1 LAHDL
6 DLIAAQVFGGAVG
19 NEGMGLLGFGVDW
32 ANITSSPFYLPL
44 STQISQYFGWGMNYW
59 LLCVCPCIIGS
70 SVLTRLNF
78 SPLIYYS
85 NTWNSKS
92 VARFAGFA
100 GCVLI
105 LVSLQELPFHL
116 AELVQPRRLRL

>member
-70 SVLTRLNF
+70 SVLTRLT
-78 SPLIYYS
+78 S
-85 NTWNSKS
+85 
-92 VARFAGFA
+92 AR
-100 GCVLI
+100 
-105 LVSLQELPFHL
+105 
-116 AELVQPRRLRL
+116 